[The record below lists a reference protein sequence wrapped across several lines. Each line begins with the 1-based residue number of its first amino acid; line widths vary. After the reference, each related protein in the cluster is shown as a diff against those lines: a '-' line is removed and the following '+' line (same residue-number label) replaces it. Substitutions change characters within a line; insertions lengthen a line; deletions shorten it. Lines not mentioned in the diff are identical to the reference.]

1 MPLESTAE
9 NPLPVRT
16 VAKAIGDWVARL
28 GRIWIEGQLTEIS
41 KRAGTNT
48 AFLTLRDPI
57 ADVSLQ
63 VACPRAVVESVQ
75 PPLERRRTG
84 GRSGP
89 SRSSTCAAASS
100 R

>member
-1 MPLESTAE
+1 M
-9 NPLPVRT
+9 PVRT

-41 KRAGTNT
+41 KRPGTNT

-63 VACPRAVVESVQ
+63 VDLLRGRSSSRCS
-75 PPLERRRTG
+75 RRSSTAPG
-84 GRSGP
+84 SRSGP
-89 SRSSTCAAASS
+89 SRSSTCAGASC

>member
-75 PPLERRRTG
+75 PPLEHGARVA
-84 GRSGP
+84 SGP